1 MRRPS
6 SQSSYRPL
14 NEVTLPNHQNEDK
27 QFYVST
33 DVYRAYWLLSKVHD
47 DMMPGNSG
55 LRRVTPDEL
64 ADCILRKHIEDN
76 YPQLFTHQKEV
87 DSLEKTLIE
96 KLKKKPT

>member
-1 MRRPS
+1 
-6 SQSSYRPL
+6 
-14 NEVTLPNHQNEDK
+14 
-27 QFYVST
+27 
-33 DVYRAYWLLSKVHD
+33 
-47 DMMPGNSG
+47 MMPGNSG